1 MEPIYLGLLAV
12 LAIGYVVATLWIVFR
27 VIPGIH
33 EELDRQGLDEM
44 QKQRLLVKAV
54 FPPRFHK

>member
-1 MEPIYLGLLAV
+1 MEPLYLGILALLAS
-12 LAIGYVVATLWIVFR
+12 GYILATLWILFK

-33 EELDRQGLDEM
+33 EELDRQGLDDM
-44 QKQRLLVKAV
+44 QKQRLLVRAV